1 MAQENN
7 EAIGSEALNGTGT
20 NGAPWGA
27 IGQVGSSILGMVPSA
42 DKQINNTDAGI
53 ADARAATSSALM
65 SSGNPWAM
73 AAGAA
78 ISIFDKTGGFND
90 ASEGLGAAN
99 DTLNAMSSF
108 LLPGAGY
115 FLKEIDP
122 AAKSEELATSSSYHG
137 SSVNIDKANANAGK
151 ILFGRRKAKNKIADA
166 QRQNDIATGI
176 LRDAKSDSTAMANS
190 SDMFNMRRNMQLQ
203 GNNMLY
209 SGVLAAEKGA
219 RIENIVNQANEQ
231 PIKKIDLNL
240 LKGITSSSK
249 NVIPSGAL
257 HKNKHHLDED
267 TDANITKKGIPV
279 VSREDDGE
287 IIQHAEIERNEIV
300 LSKDTTDV
308 IRKMRSDY
316 NFAKN
321 DTDKNNIAFSAGD
334 YFVYQLFNNTD
345 DNTKLIK
352 TTKE

>member
-1 MAQENN
+1 MAQTQLEDVGTSAQNDQN
-7 EAIGSEALNGTGT
+7 KNGFNAWRAAGQIGSGVLSM
-20 NGAPWGA
+20 
-27 IGQVGSSILGMVPSA
+27 IPSA
-42 DKQINNTDAGI
+42 DQQINGI
-53 ADARAATSSALM
+53 DSKMAQVRSATSNALM

-78 ISIFDKTGGFND
+78 ISIFNKTGGFTD
-90 ASEGLGAAN
+90 ASEGLGTVN
-99 DTLNAMSSF
+99 DTLNAMASF

-137 SSVNIDKANANAGK
+137 SSINIDKANANAGA
-151 ILFGRRKAKNKIADA
+151 IFGSNKVKNKIAEA

-190 SDMFNMRRNMQLQ
+190 TAMFNLRRNMQRQ

-219 RIENIVNQANEQ
+219 RIENIIEQANEQ

-287 IIQHAEIERNEIV
+287 IVQHAEVEKEEII
-300 LSKDTTDV
+300 LSKATTDT
-308 IRKMRSDY
+308 IRRMRSDY
-316 NFAKN
+316 HFAKN
-321 DTDKNNIAFSAGD
+321 ETNKNDIAYSAGD

-345 DNTKLIK
+345 DNAKIIRKTK
-352 TTKE
+352 